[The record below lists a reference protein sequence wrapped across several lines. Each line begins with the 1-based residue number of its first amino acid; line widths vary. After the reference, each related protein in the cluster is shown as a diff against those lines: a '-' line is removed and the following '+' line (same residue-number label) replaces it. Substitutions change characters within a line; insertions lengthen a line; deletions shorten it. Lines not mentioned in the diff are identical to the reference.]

1 MNGLKTALLMGVLT
15 AILWIGG
22 LLLGGRGGATIAL
35 VLALGMN
42 FFAYWFSDR
51 IVLAMYRAKR
61 IEEGEAPDLFSIVR
75 QLATRAK
82 MPMLKVYM
90 IDSPTPNA
98 FATGRNQNHAAVAVT
113 TGIMKI
119 LNRDELTGVLAHE
132 LSHVRN
138 RDILV
143 GTIAAAL
150 AGAISHLAYMGQWAL
165 FFGGFGGRDDR
176 DNRGGGISALLMIVL
191 APIAAMLVQ
200 MAISRSREYGADE
213 GGAKLAN
220 PLHLAD
226 ALKKLETANRQIPM
240 TSANPATAHMF
251 IVSPLRGES
260 VASLFSTHPPI
271 EERIRRLEVMAGVRR
286 G

>member
-35 VLALGMN
+35 VLALGMH